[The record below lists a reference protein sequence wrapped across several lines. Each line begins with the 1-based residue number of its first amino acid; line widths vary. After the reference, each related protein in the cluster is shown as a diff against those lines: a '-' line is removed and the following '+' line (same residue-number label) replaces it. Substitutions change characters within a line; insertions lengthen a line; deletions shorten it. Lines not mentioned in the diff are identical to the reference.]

1 MIIITYFD
9 IEINVNIDKNKAE
22 CYDRAK
28 YYTDKVRGVML
39 GEKKDDKYS
48 FVGNN
53 AYSRFFGFSLKTLP
67 TEKAYQK

>member
-1 MIIITYFD
+1 
-9 IEINVNIDKNKAE
+9 
-22 CYDRAK
+22 
-28 YYTDKVRGVML
+28 ML

-67 TEKAYQK
+67 TEKAYQKCMCFFWYCNFGENFFIMITENIMKGYVAG